1 MKNIRFSRVA
11 LTVGIGVVLILAAAT
26 AYRQW
31 QATTQGWCVRST
43 PDGKQQVL
51 YGDDC
56 RK

>member
-1 MKNIRFSRVA
+1 MKNIRPLRVA
-11 LTVGIGVVLILAAAT
+11 LTVGIGVVLILAVAT

-56 RK
+56 SG

>member
-11 LTVGIGVVLILAAAT
+11 LTVGGGLVLILATAT

-31 QATTQGWCVRST
+31 QATTQAWCVRST

-56 RK
+56 RS